1 MRKKIL
7 SIITILFVASLVLTA
22 CVSPT
27 PAPAEP
33 TAVPTE
39 APPVQTEE
47 AVATEAPVQTEEV
60 AAAEPVKL
68 SLYSLAWIKDN
79 QDMTVELINQFNE
92 EHKGKIEIEF
102 IQGDWGEVENYITSG
117 VAGGGGIADIVEGD
131 TGTGLGWYD
140 QGFLVDL
147 TPYITDEIR
156 ATMPKELWASRT
168 AGDGKIFMSGSVTGS
183 EIIVFY
189 NPAMF
194 EKAGVT
200 PSSTDNVWSWE
211 DLVNNAK
218 LLTLD
223 ANGKHLGEDGF
234 DSANVTQWGFLPR
247 LDNEK
252 IWEEGQIF
260 VMQSTGKPMIRKG
273 DDGVWDIFFDDAGI
287 PVLESYLNVVNAGIT
302 PDKAIGMTGDSQNE
316 AFAQGQAAMILRGY
330 FNISVLKGLYPDFKF
345 AVMPSPMSAE
355 NKVYYADNIGQGF
368 GIPVTSKHP
377 KEAAEFLFWL
387 QQATQN
393 AKFAGSISM
402 APVNP
407 AALQDP
413 VLLNDPNWDT
423 MRFYRSIEKLLVV
436 EYNTNTSEFV
446 TSVYAPTMMSV
457 VSGEKTLQQA
467 MEEIKALSKD
477 ILNQ

>member
-1 MRKKIL
+1 MRSKLI
-7 SIITILFVASLVLTA
+7 SIITILFVANLLLSA
-22 CVSPT
+22 CASPT
-27 PAPAEP
+27 AA
-33 TAVPTE
+33 PTE
-39 APPVQTEE
+39 PPV
-47 AVATEAPVQTEEV
+47 AATEAPVQTEEPVATEEPVQTEEV
-60 AAAEPVKL
+60 AATEPVKL

-79 QDMTVELINQFNE
+79 QAMTVELIKQFNE
-92 EHKGKIEIEF
+92 AYKGKIEVEF

-117 VAGGGGIADIVEGD
+117 VAGGGGIADIIEID

-147 TPYITDEIR
+147 KPYITDEIR
-156 ATMPKELWASRT
+156 AMMPEELWASRT
-168 AGDGKIFMSGSVTGS
+168 AGDGVIFMSGSVTGS

-189 NPAMF
+189 NPTML
-194 EKAGVT
+194 EKAGVA
-200 PSSTDNVWSWE
+200 PSSPDKLWSWD
-211 DLVNNAK
+211 DLMNNAK

-234 DSANVTQWGFLPR
+234 DAENVAQWGFLPR

-252 IWEEGQIF
+252 IWEEGGIF

-273 DDGVWDIFFDDAGI
+273 DDGTWDIFFDETGI
-287 PVLESYLNVVNAGIT
+287 PVLESYLNVVNEGIT

-345 AVMPSPMSAE
+345 AVMPIPMSSE
-355 NKVYYADNIGQGF
+355 NNVYYADNIGQGF
-368 GIPVTSKHP
+368 CIPVVSKNP
-377 KEAAEFLFWL
+377 KEAAEFLFWM
-387 QQATQN
+387 QQAKQN
-393 AKFAGSISM
+393 ALYAGSVSM

-407 AALQDP
+407 AALEDP
-413 VLLNDPNWDT
+413 VLLDDPNWDT

-446 TSVYAPTMMSV
+446 TSVYAPTMMAV
-457 VSGEKTLQQA
+457 VSGEKTLEQA
-467 MEEIKALSKD
+467 MEEIKALSQD